1 MLDYRAKILT
11 PWIDLSEQHSNFRK
25 KAEQVIEAFSRGKSV
40 PHIAVTGPYG
50 QGKTQ
55 FLFHLMRIALDNNC
69 IPVYTYASSLRDLV
83 TETTNA
89 AKFADIVHTAAF
101 AEVDAIRKNKP
112 GPLTTDTA
120 LSDFIRDRSPTGL
133 PKAPVI
139 LFVDEWEQ
147 VYAEL
152 QNVVT
157 TSDRNPLRALFDRSD
172 IHLVLGFAPLSSYES
187 GAGNLLGQGEAD
199 RRRLTVFRIPP
210 VSPRQFRD
218 YLQLD
223 PGQANFFWWLG
234 RGRMGLVLK
243 AYQDSKNFDIQSSD
257 GISSLVNVS
266 MGNISGVPA
275 LDLDTLFEKSNWRE
289 IYDLHPRDA
298 ASATRCVFI
307 LDEGFEEKSKAFFMK
322 LGFTAANS
330 LSLGH
335 YLQMLLEALSNKD
348 GIAVLNSAEDFTV
361 LVEATR
367 DLALEFVDSPEAAH
381 AFQERYE
388 GLGSQADLTMRGL
401 LDTTGTVGE
410 LKDYSLALP
419 FEFKDIVHFFPFP
432 LSVPTLPGASE
443 ADVTNW
449 IQQHGSKPLAED
461 RIEDTHFLVFE
472 DFLSFSKYTREHE
485 RVFVERSLPQLR
497 HSHIALLSGVVGDL
511 NGVAL
516 WLQTQGRLTLS
527 LVQPKSLADLIR
539 NSCYLSSRQKTSCS
553 ATLRDRIHELQISFE
568 RDGDRAT
575 ARKILLY
582 LAALNQSFRDNCQTH
597 SERYTYTDER
607 RGPLA
612 NDFQRLRESYA
623 FTFPFWLAFAIEDH
637 QSFDELANL
646 RSFLIDGGPLS
657 RFLPQEGGYRTA
669 VNYLPTRRG
678 SQPSQLNEQVKR
690 VRDFYKPML
699 TELNTLADVVSEDLF
714 TGLVE
719 DDLSRFLLRSI
730 FRLKG
735 EMEPTQPVIARL
747 VDRFKHAIEIR
758 DAVSETEDQLESV
771 TGLKFDSSLNFLA
784 EEGVQIRQLI
794 NILENAS
801 ALRKE
806 QALVLIEFANG
817 VAGGIQEKSGTY
829 DKSVK
834 VLKYDPLWSQILRLE
849 GLSTLADT
857 GNNDL
862 LEYLE
867 LSRDR
872 LATII
877 DDSLKQSR
885 TQASSSGPF
894 DQSSLES
901 VHRLFQP
908 PLELLDAINA
918 IQNRIATCNELLA
931 KLPDGGG
938 NS

>member
-401 LDTTGTVGE
+401 LDTTGTVG
-410 LKDYSLALP
+410 AP
-419 FEFKDIVHFFPFP
+419 
-432 LSVPTLPGASE
+432 
-443 ADVTNW
+443 
-449 IQQHGSKPLAED
+449 
-461 RIEDTHFLVFE
+461 
-472 DFLSFSKYTREHE
+472 
-485 RVFVERSLPQLR
+485 
-497 HSHIALLSGVVGDL
+497 GVV
-511 NGVAL
+511 
-516 WLQTQGRLTLS
+516 
-527 LVQPKSLADLIR
+527 LIHMIPPS
-539 NSCYLSSRQKTSCS
+539 N
-553 ATLRDRIHELQISFE
+553 DRSN
-568 RDGDRAT
+568 
-575 ARKILLY
+575 Y
-582 LAALNQSFRDNCQTH
+582 P
-597 SERYTYTDER
+597 SEFIT
-607 RGPLA
+607 
-612 NDFQRLRESYA
+612 
-623 FTFPFWLAFAIEDH
+623 
-637 QSFDELANL
+637 
-646 RSFLIDGGPLS
+646 
-657 RFLPQEGGYRTA
+657 
-669 VNYLPTRRG
+669 
-678 SQPSQLNEQVKR
+678 
-690 VRDFYKPML
+690 
-699 TELNTLADVVSEDLF
+699 
-714 TGLVE
+714 
-719 DDLSRFLLRSI
+719 
-730 FRLKG
+730 
-735 EMEPTQPVIARL
+735 RL
-747 VDRFKHAIEIR
+747 VDRGINVLNIDRRGANGP
-758 DAVSETEDQLESV
+758 DSLAMTAY
-771 TGLKFDSSLNFLA
+771 TGPDGKFDVIAAVGFLLKHQCAIPSDKIAIVGASNGTTTAMDYAIFAGA
-784 EEGVQIRQLI
+784 EQSVELP
-794 NILENAS
+794 
-801 ALRKE
+801 K
-806 QALVLIEFANG
+806 ALVFLT
-817 VAGGIQEKSGTY
+817 GGQY
-829 DKSVK
+829 
-834 VLKYDPLWSQILRLE
+834 
-849 GLSTLADT
+849 
-857 GNNDL
+857 
-862 LEYLE
+862 
-867 LSRDR
+867 
-872 LATII
+872 
-877 DDSLKQSR
+877 
-885 TQASSSGPF
+885 
-894 DQSSLES
+894 
-901 VHRLFQP
+901 
-908 PLELLDAINA
+908 
-918 IQNRIATCNELLA
+918 
-931 KLPDGGG
+931 
-938 NS
+938 